1 MSIDA
6 ETYYTKKIKG
16 EVSGITFSVA
26 DRPILYLFGDSI
38 TQYSSKVRPSWVSG
52 IWSVL
57 LISNDMLVIAAS
69 FHYFFSKLDILTS
82 IFSSPVPYLASNRA
96 FARVFRTTVR
106 YHIAGGPAGL
116 GHPAG
121 RFVHSLLPL
130 RGHSESRLLRVC
142 PPARSSYTGC
152 RSCQPATGER
162 LTHAVMACCAF
173 GTGGGRDGRYNT
185 RWALTLLPQACAR
198 FSPLPSRFLLH
209 GFSPLE
215 APRAWNALH
224 SDHDSASTPPF
235 PSAAGGDVG
244 PGRSRGARH
253 HPLRRQRR
261 RRSLQPAARCACRLA
276 HASRAA
282 SCSRRSN
289 RVPRGLRACFLPRRD
304 PRP

>member
-1 MSIDA
+1 MTSIVFHVMIFVLIDA

-26 DRPILYLFGDSI
+26 HRPILYLFGDSI

-130 RGHSESRLLRVC
+130 RGHSEPRLFRVRT
-142 PPARSSYTGC
+142 PARSSYTGC

-162 LTHAVMACCAF
+162 LTLAVMACCAL
-173 GTGGGRDGRYNT
+173 GTGGGRDGT
-185 RWALTLLPQACAR
+185 GWQVQHAVGTDFA
-198 FSPLPSRFLLH
+198 
-209 GFSPLE
+209 
-215 APRAWNALH
+215 
-224 SDHDSASTPPF
+224 ASGLRPPF
-235 PSAAGGDVG
+235 PTPLPLLTPWFLSLRSAT
-244 PGRSRGARH
+244 RMEC
-253 HPLRRQRR
+253 
-261 RRSLQPAARCACRLA
+261 AAL
-276 HASRAA
+276 
-282 SCSRRSN
+282 
-289 RVPRGLRACFLPRRD
+289 
-304 PRP
+304 

>member
-1 MSIDA
+1 MCAKTIKWTSIVFHVIIFVLIDA

-26 DRPILYLFGDSI
+26 HRPILYLFGDSI

-130 RGHSESRLLRVC
+130 RGHSEPRLFRVRT
-142 PPARSSYTGC
+142 PARSSYTGC

-162 LTHAVMACCAF
+162 LTLAVMACCAL
-173 GTGGGRDGRYNT
+173 GTGGGRDGT
-185 RWALTLLPQACAR
+185 GWQVQHAVGTDFA
-198 FSPLPSRFLLH
+198 
-209 GFSPLE
+209 
-215 APRAWNALH
+215 
-224 SDHDSASTPPF
+224 ASGLRPPF
-235 PSAAGGDVG
+235 PTPLPLLTPWFLSLRSAT
-244 PGRSRGARH
+244 RMEC
-253 HPLRRQRR
+253 
-261 RRSLQPAARCACRLA
+261 AAL
-276 HASRAA
+276 
-282 SCSRRSN
+282 
-289 RVPRGLRACFLPRRD
+289 
-304 PRP
+304 